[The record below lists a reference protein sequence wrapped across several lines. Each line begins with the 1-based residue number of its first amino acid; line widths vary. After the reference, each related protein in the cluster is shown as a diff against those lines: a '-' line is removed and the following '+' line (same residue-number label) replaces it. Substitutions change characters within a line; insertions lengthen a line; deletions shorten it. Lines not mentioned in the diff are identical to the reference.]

1 MKLPKECQKVG
12 KQKAERS
19 CKRAIQKHSLTFR
32 NLSVECFKEATCTR
46 TIKKDCPDENPGQIR
61 SHRSM
66 NADGD
71 TRGSRR
77 YVALDIHKQYCV
89 VAGVD
94 REGRVLLQ
102 PVRVEHA
109 DLEGW
114 LKQSLRESDHVV
126 IESTTNAWHVYD
138 LLLPL
143 AEQVLVANPIQ
154 VKQIANARVKTDI
167 RDTLILARLLA
178 ANLVPEVWVPP
189 LQVRQLRQL
198 LSQRRQFV
206 ETHTQILNRMHSVAH
221 RHHLR
226 HPAGKRF
233 NEKNTTWQKDKRLS
247 QIEQFQLGLEMENR
261 VYIEKQI
268 SRIGKEVAKLS
279 HQKPW
284 ADSMT
289 YLMQLPGF
297 GVITAMTILA
307 AIGEV
312 QRFGT
317 AKHLASYSGLTSGL
331 DQSGTHLIQKGITK
345 EGRKELRWALVEV
358 AQRAVKSDP
367 VWKRKFQ
374 EMEKRMHR
382 NQAMVAVARQLLEL
396 VWYVLTRRQP
406 YRYFSPERIA
416 YKYLTWAWQMDEQ
429 ARAGLTRQ
437 QFARYYL
444 MRLGIG
450 HDLTRVALNPKYTRK
465 LASEAELLALRPELN
480 HIE

>member
-1 MKLPKECQKVG
+1 MNEDG
-12 KQKAERS
+12 NA
-19 CKRAIQKHSLTFR
+19 RAL
-32 NLSVECFKEATCTR
+32 
-46 TIKKDCPDENPGQIR
+46 
-61 SHRSM
+61 
-66 NADGD
+66 
-71 TRGSRR
+71 RR
-77 YVALDIHKQYCV
+77 YVALDIHKHYCV

-109 DLEGW
+109 DLEAW
-114 LKQSLRESDHVV
+114 LKKNLRESDHVV

-138 LLLPL
+138 LLAPL

-154 VKQIANARVKTDI
+154 VKQIARARVKTDI

-178 ANLVPEVWVPP
+178 ANLVPVVWVPP

-206 ETHTQILNRMHSVAH
+206 ETHTQIVNRMHSVAH

-233 NEKNTTWQKDKRLS
+233 NEKNTAWQKDKRLS

-268 SRIGKEVAKLS
+268 NKIGKEVAKMS

-284 ADSMT
+284 AESMT

-297 GVITAMTILA
+297 GVITGMTVLA
-307 AIGEV
+307 AIGEI
-312 QRFGT
+312 QRFES
-317 AKHLASYSGLTSGL
+317 ARHLASYSGLTPGL
-331 DQSGTHLIQKGITK
+331 EQSGTKYREKGITK

-367 VWKRKFQ
+367 LWTRRFQ
-374 EMEKRMHR
+374 ELQKRMHR
-382 NQAMVAVARQLLEL
+382 NQAIVAVARRLLEL

-406 YRYFSPERIA
+406 YRHFSQERIA
-416 YKYLTWAWQMDEQ
+416 YKYLTWAWQMDDE
-429 ARAGLTRQ
+429 ARDGLTRQ
-437 QFARYYL
+437 QFTRYYL

-450 HDLTRVALNPKYTRK
+450 QDPTRIALDPKHPRK
-465 LASEAELLALRPELN
+465 IASEAELLALRPELN

>member
-1 MKLPKECQKVG
+1 
-12 KQKAERS
+12 
-19 CKRAIQKHSLTFR
+19 
-32 NLSVECFKEATCTR
+32 
-46 TIKKDCPDENPGQIR
+46 
-61 SHRSM
+61 M
-66 NADGD
+66 NEEID
-71 TRGSRR
+71 TRALRR
-77 YVALDIHKQYCV
+77 YVALDIHKHYCV
-89 VAGVD
+89 IAAVD
-94 REGRVLLQ
+94 REGRVVLQ
-102 PVRVEHA
+102 VVRVEHA

-114 LKQSLRESDHVV
+114 LKKNLRSNDHVV

-138 LLLPL
+138 LLAPL
-143 AEQVLVANPIQ
+143 VERVLVANPIK
-154 VKQIANARVKTDI
+154 VKQIAQARVKTDI

-189 LQVRQLRQL
+189 LHVRQLRQL

-233 NEKNTTWQKDKRLS
+233 NEKNTAWQKDKRLS

-261 VYIEKQI
+261 AYIEKQI
-268 SRIGKEVAKLS
+268 SRIGKEVAKMS

-284 ADSMT
+284 AESMT

-297 GVITAMTILA
+297 GVITAMTVLA

-312 QRFGT
+312 QRFDS
-317 AKHLASYSGLTSGL
+317 ARHLASYSGLTPGL
-331 DQSGTHLIQKGITK
+331 EQSGTKYNEKGITK
-345 EGRKELRWALVEV
+345 EGRKELRWAMVEV

-367 VWKRKFQ
+367 LWKHRFQ
-374 EMEKRMHR
+374 EMQKRMHR
-382 NQAMVAVARQLLEL
+382 NQAIVAVARRLLEL

-406 YRYFSPERIA
+406 YRHFSQERIA
-416 YKYLTWAWQMDEQ
+416 YKYLTWAWQMDNE
-429 ARAGLTRQ
+429 ARDGLTRQ
-437 QFARYYL
+437 QFTRYYL

-450 HDLTRVALNPKYTRK
+450 HDLTRIALDPKHPRRI
-465 LASEAELLALRPELN
+465 ASEAELLALRPELN